1 MASGIGITVLATEKP
16 KGTPVTPCNYGKR
29 ALAYIIDVLFLV
41 IPGIALALVGTPLLF
56 ADSSRGAGFAFLF
69 IAAIWWMLAD
79 FGNHV
84 IKQGISGQTIGKGSL
99 KIKLIRADTGKPLGV
114 GLAFVRWL
122 IIVVFSFM
130 TGGLYLLADLIA
142 PAFTEKNQRI
152 TDKMLSSIVVDT
164 VNYDRPDPAVFSATT
179 PPPPPPLQPPS
190 TNDPFS

>member
-1 MASGIGITVLATEKP
+1 VK
-16 KGTPVTPCNYGKR
+16 PCNYGKR
-29 ALAYIIDVLFLV
+29 GLAYIIDVLFLV
-41 IPGIALALVGTPLLF
+41 IPGIALALIGTPLLF

-79 FGNHV
+79 FANHV
-84 IKQGISGQTIGKGSL
+84 IKQGVSGQTIGKRSL
-99 KIKLIRADTGKPLGV
+99 KIKLIRIDTGKPLGV

-130 TGGLYLLADLIA
+130 TGGLYILVDLIA

-152 TDKMLSSIVVDT
+152 TDKMLSSVVVDT
-164 VNYDRPDPAVFSATT
+164 VDYDRPTQPVFQTTT

-190 TNDPFS
+190 VNDPFS